1 MSFSTTDYI
10 VKMESVYK
18 ITIFGLKVLSEQ
30 LDKCSNKDLLMK
42 TLVDVIQNLTAFV
55 RNNSVIY
62 YNIFIYL
69 YFNLGLLPM
78 SERTL

>member
-1 MSFSTTDYI
+1 
-10 VKMESVYK
+10 MESVYK
-18 ITIFGLKVLSEQ
+18 ITILGLKVLSEQ

>member
-1 MSFSTTDYI
+1 MG
-10 VKMESVYK
+10 SVYK

-78 SERTL
+78 SERTFERTQGNRP

>member
-1 MSFSTTDYI
+1 
-10 VKMESVYK
+10 MESVYK

>member
-1 MSFSTTDYI
+1 
-10 VKMESVYK
+10 MESVYK
-18 ITIFGLKVLSEQ
+18 ITILGLKVLSEQ
-30 LDKCSNKDLLMK
+30 LDKFSNKDLVMK